1 MTRWADNEQ
10 TSKPQAKRSLAADL
24 MSLGPASTPGR
35 ELLAAVL
42 QIGAVAL
49 LCFVVFPDRL
59 SEVMRWGLLA
69 ATFVYFVFRF
79 AAGLPK
85 WLQRR

>member
-1 MTRWADNEQ
+1 MNTWTDEPQ
-10 TSKPQAKRSLAADL
+10 QPKPRQRSLAADL

-35 ELLAAVL
+35 EFLAAIL

-49 LCFVVFPDRL
+49 LVFVIFPDRL
-59 SEVMRWGLLA
+59 PELQRWGLLA
-69 ATFVYFVFRF
+69 ATAMYFVIRV

-85 WLQRR
+85 WRCRR